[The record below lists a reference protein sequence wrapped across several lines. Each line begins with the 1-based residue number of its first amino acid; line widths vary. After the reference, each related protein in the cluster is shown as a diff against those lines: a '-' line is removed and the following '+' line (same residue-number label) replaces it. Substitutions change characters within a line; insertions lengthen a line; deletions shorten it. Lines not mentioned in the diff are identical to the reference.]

1 MPVVLDIA
9 DLAAGQWGLVTTAQ
23 ARVLGVSAQSVAR
36 LAGQGA
42 LERITHGVYRVTG
55 APASPLDGLRAA
67 WLTLDPARPANQ
79 RLRDHNLGVVSHRS
93 AAAVH
98 GLGDLEADE
107 FEFTSNARKQSRR
120 PGIRLHRGHVRADQW
135 SVVDGLPVTT
145 VIRTIEDLAA
155 ARIDGGHLASIVRD
169 ALTRHQI
176 NPRTLT
182 VTLQPHADH
191 YGAPRGDGE
200 ALLRRLLQES
210 GISETLEAAVR
221 LATPT
226 RLPGD
231 HLAALPREIDMATPA
246 AARSPQPEDHLR

>member
-1 MPVVLDIA
+1 MSGVLDVA

-42 LERITHGVYRVTG
+42 LERITHGVYRVTR

-67 WLTLDPARPANQ
+67 WLTLDPARPASD
-79 RLRDHNLGVVSHRS
+79 RLSDHNLGVVSHRS

-107 FEFTSNARKQSRR
+107 FEFTSSTRKQSRR
-120 PGIRLHRGHVRADQW
+120 PGIRLHRGHVGVDQW

-169 ALTRHQI
+169 ALTRHQSD
-176 NPRTLT
+176 
-182 VTLQPHADH
+182 PHALTATLRPHAHH
-191 YGAPRGDGE
+191 YGAPTGDGE

-210 GISETLEAAVR
+210 GISEALEAAVR
-221 LATPT
+221 LASRT
-226 RLPGD
+226 RRPSNVASIFED
-231 HLAALPREIDMATPA
+231 PETPA
-246 AARSPQPEDHLR
+246 VSV